1 MPVIFW
7 QKLALISHLQNM
19 LTIICGE
26 NTIEAYNFFLEKK
39 KEFIDK
45 KYEVLEID
53 SSAIDELIRWQSENL
68 SLFATKKVFFT
79 RNLNKK
85 INKKNQ
91 KTLKVINQIAN
102 DKNINLFDFEETV
115 EKRNLKVQKNV
126 LIKEFKLST
135 SIFNFLDNFYP
146 GNLKTVIKNLSFL
159 SKTTAIELIFFM
171 LTKRIRQLLM
181 VKFNQKIDGLQLWQ
195 LRKLNYQDK
204 LWPKQSLIKFYQSLF
219 QLEIKVKTSTNPFD
233 LKKSLELLFSYLL

>member
-1 MPVIFW
+1 
-7 QKLALISHLQNM
+7 M

-39 KEFIDK
+39 KEFINK

-53 SSAIDELIRWQSENL
+53 SSAIEELIHWQSENL

-85 INKKNQ
+85 INKTNK
-91 KTLKVINQIAN
+91 KTLILIDRVVN
-102 DKNINLFDFEETV
+102 DKKINIFDFEEGM

-126 LIKEFKLST
+126 LIKEFKLPI
-135 SIFNFLDNFYP
+135 SIFNFLDNLYP
-146 GNLKTVIKNLSFL
+146 GNLATVIKNLNLL
-159 SKTTAIELIFFM
+159 SKTTASELIFFM

-181 VKFNQKIDGLQLWQ
+181 IKLNHKLDGLQLWQ
-195 LRKLNYQDK
+195 LRKLNYQAK
-204 LWPKQSLIKFYQSLF
+204 IWSKQTLIKFYQSLF
-219 QLEIKVKTSTNPFD
+219 QLEIKVKTSSNPFD
-233 LKKSLELLFSYLL
+233 LKKSLELLFTYLL

>member
-1 MPVIFW
+1 
-7 QKLALISHLQNM
+7 M

-53 SSAIDELIRWQSENL
+53 SSAIEELIHWQSENL

-85 INKKNQ
+85 INKTNK
-91 KTLKVINQIAN
+91 KTLMLIDRVVN
-102 DKNINLFDFEETV
+102 DKKINIFDFEEGM

-126 LIKEFKLST
+126 LIKEFKLPI
-135 SIFNFLDNFYP
+135 SIFNFLDNLYP
-146 GNLKTVIKNLSFL
+146 GNLATVIKNLNLL
-159 SKTTAIELIFFM
+159 SKTTASELIFFM

-181 VKFNQKIDGLQLWQ
+181 IKLNHKLDGLQLWQ
-195 LRKLNYQDK
+195 LKKLNCQAK
-204 LWPKQSLIKFYQSLF
+204 LWSKQTLIKFYQSLF
-219 QLEIKVKTSTNPFD
+219 QLEIKVKTGSNPFD
-233 LKKSLELLFSYLL
+233 LKKSLELLFTYLL

>member
-1 MPVIFW
+1 
-7 QKLALISHLQNM
+7 M

-53 SSAIDELIRWQSENL
+53 SSAIEELIRWQSENL

-85 INKKNQ
+85 INKTNK
-91 KTLKVINQIAN
+91 KTLMLIDRVVN
-102 DKNINLFDFEETV
+102 DKKINIFDFEEGV

-126 LIKEFKLST
+126 LIKEFKLPISV
-135 SIFNFLDNFYP
+135 FNFLDNLYP
-146 GNLKTVIKNLSFL
+146 GNLATVIKNLNLL
-159 SKTTAIELIFFM
+159 SKTTASELIFFM

-181 VKFNQKIDGLQLWQ
+181 IKLNHKLDGLQLWQ
-195 LRKLNYQDK
+195 LKKLNYQAK
-204 LWPKQSLIKFYQSLF
+204 LWSKQTLIKFYQSLF
-219 QLEIKVKTSTNPFD
+219 QLEIKVKTSSNPFD
-233 LKKSLELLFSYLL
+233 LKKSLELLFTYLL

>member
-1 MPVIFW
+1 
-7 QKLALISHLQNM
+7 M

-53 SSAIDELIRWQSENL
+53 SSAIEELIHWQSENL

-85 INKKNQ
+85 INKTNK
-91 KTLKVINQIAN
+91 KTLMLIDRVVN
-102 DKNINLFDFEETV
+102 DKKINIFDFEEGM

-126 LIKEFKLST
+126 LIKEFKLPI
-135 SIFNFLDNFYP
+135 SIFNFLDNLYP
-146 GNLKTVIKNLSFL
+146 GNLATVIKNLNLL
-159 SKTTAIELIFFM
+159 SKTTASELIFFM

-181 VKFNQKIDGLQLWQ
+181 IKLNHKLDGVQLWQ
-195 LRKLNYQDK
+195 LKKLNYQAK
-204 LWPKQSLIKFYQSLF
+204 LCSKQTLIKFYQSLF
-219 QLEIKVKTSTNPFD
+219 QLEIKVKTSSNPFD
-233 LKKSLELLFSYLL
+233 LKKSLELLFTYLL

>member
-1 MPVIFW
+1 
-7 QKLALISHLQNM
+7 M

-53 SSAIDELIRWQSENL
+53 SSAIEELIRWQSENL

-85 INKKNQ
+85 INKTNK
-91 KTLKVINQIAN
+91 KTLMLIDRVVN
-102 DKNINLFDFEETV
+102 DKKINIFDFEEGV

-126 LIKEFKLST
+126 LIKEFKLPISV
-135 SIFNFLDNFYP
+135 FNFLDNLYP
-146 GNLKTVIKNLSFL
+146 GNLATVIKNLNLL
-159 SKTTAIELIFFM
+159 SKTIASELIFFM

-181 VKFNQKIDGLQLWQ
+181 IKLNHKLDGLQLWQ
-195 LRKLNYQDK
+195 LKKLNYQAK
-204 LWPKQSLIKFYQSLF
+204 LWSKQTLIKFYQSLF
-219 QLEIKVKTSTNPFD
+219 QLEIKVKTISNPFD
-233 LKKSLELLFSYLL
+233 LKKSLELLFTYLL

>member
-1 MPVIFW
+1 
-7 QKLALISHLQNM
+7 M

-53 SSAIDELIRWQSENL
+53 SSAIEELIRWQSENL

-85 INKKNQ
+85 INKTNK
-91 KTLKVINQIAN
+91 KTLMLIDRVVN
-102 DKNINLFDFEETV
+102 DKKINIFDFEEGV

-126 LIKEFKLST
+126 LIKEFKLPISV
-135 SIFNFLDNFYP
+135 FNFLDNLYP
-146 GNLKTVIKNLSFL
+146 GNLATVIKNLNLL
-159 SKTTAIELIFFM
+159 SKTTASELIFFM

-181 VKFNQKIDGLQLWQ
+181 IKLNHKLDGLQLWQ
-195 LRKLNYQDK
+195 LKKLNYQAK
-204 LWPKQSLIKFYQSLF
+204 LWSKQTLIKFYQSLF
-219 QLEIKVKTSTNPFD
+219 QLEIKVKTISNPFD
-233 LKKSLELLFSYLL
+233 LKKSLELLFTYLL

>member
-1 MPVIFW
+1 
-7 QKLALISHLQNM
+7 M

-53 SSAIDELIRWQSENL
+53 SSAIEELIRWQSENL

-85 INKKNQ
+85 INKTNK
-91 KTLKVINQIAN
+91 KTLMLIDRVVN
-102 DKNINLFDFEETV
+102 DKKINIFDFEEGV

-126 LIKEFKLST
+126 LIKEFKLPISV
-135 SIFNFLDNFYP
+135 FNFLDNLYP
-146 GNLKTVIKNLSFL
+146 GNLTTVIKNLNLL
-159 SKTTAIELIFFM
+159 SKTTASELIFFM

-181 VKFNQKIDGLQLWQ
+181 IKLNHKLDGLQLWQ
-195 LRKLNYQDK
+195 LKKLNYQAK
-204 LWPKQSLIKFYQSLF
+204 LWSKQTLIKFYQSLF
-219 QLEIKVKTSTNPFD
+219 QLEIKVKTSSNPFD
-233 LKKSLELLFSYLL
+233 LKKSLELLFTYLL

>member
-1 MPVIFW
+1 
-7 QKLALISHLQNM
+7 M

-53 SSAIDELIRWQSENL
+53 SSAIEELIRWQSENL

-85 INKKNQ
+85 INKTNK
-91 KTLKVINQIAN
+91 KTLMLIDRVVN
-102 DKNINLFDFEETV
+102 DKKINIFDFEEGV

-126 LIKEFKLST
+126 LIKEFKLPI
-135 SIFNFLDNFYP
+135 SIFNFLDNLYP
-146 GNLKTVIKNLSFL
+146 GNLATVIKNLNLL
-159 SKTTAIELIFFM
+159 SKTIASELIFFM

-181 VKFNQKIDGLQLWQ
+181 IKLNHKLDGLQLWQ
-195 LRKLNYQDK
+195 LKKLNYQAK
-204 LWPKQSLIKFYQSLF
+204 LWSKQTLIKFYQSLF
-219 QLEIKVKTSTNPFD
+219 QLEIKVKTSSNPFD
-233 LKKSLELLFSYLL
+233 LKKSLELLFTYLL